1 MSDAFKSA
9 QHSLNWKALQIKKM
23 NKKQPCKQFSD
34 EERAALASQYG
45 MQVSSKPPVP
55 LKQRKP
61 KVAADVMVDDEI
73 DVDALPEGLAEKLG
87 LTTTDEE

>member
-23 NKKQPCKQFSD
+23 NKKQPCKQFTD
-34 EERAALASQYG
+34 EERAAMAASMG
-45 MQVSSKPPVP
+45 LTVSSKPPVP

-87 LTTTDEE
+87 LTVEEE